1 MTDASLDCPDCSA
14 PYGASDNYC
23 RQCGMFVAALRAGP
37 AMPLVKSVP
46 VAPVLVERQ
55 RAPLPAPVKKAVT
68 ALAIGTALQ
77 IGASV
82 AGKYLVRSAASQAA
96 KQAGNAFRGRPAARG
111 EGRTGATTETTTPA
125 TEAAAVSETVLIH
138 RVWIRR
144 G

>member
-1 MTDASLDCPDCSA
+1 
-14 PYGASDNYC
+14 
-23 RQCGMFVAALRAGP
+23 MFVAALRAAP

-46 VAPVLVERQ
+46 AAPVHVERQ
-55 RAPLPAPVKKAVT
+55 RAQLPAPVKKAVT

-82 AGKYLVRSAASQAA
+82 AGKYIVRSAARQAT
-96 KQAGNAFRGRPAARG
+96 KQAGNAFRLRPAARR
-111 EGRTGATTETTTPA
+111 EGRTEAKIDTTTAVP
-125 TEAAAVSETVLIH
+125 EAAAVSETVLIH